1 MIIKPISISG
11 KDYFE
16 LVKIDES
23 ESKFNEDWLQKVIH
37 DNPQTYP
44 IENPLNKELK
54 IISLGRE
61 INSGAGYVDILLLT
75 SDAELIIAETKLWRN
90 PEKSRTVLAQV
101 IDYAKEISKWGYDDL
116 NNAVI
121 SSQRKLH
128 NEKTLSLREIII
140 KEFSNQNQT
149 DFIEVLTK
157 NLHQGILKLS
167 IIGDKIS
174 PNLLLLSDTLQS
186 SPGLNFSLS
195 LIEMKLFKYN
205 DDIILIPDII
215 GKTKEEIRG
224 VVKVQYEKEKPK
236 IEIKYLDTV
245 KSQKPKNKTD
255 KETFISQCPN
265 DVSLILENWIDVW
278 QNDSDLMI
286 YWGVSGLSIRKQLD
300 EKWTTIFDIY
310 PDYISMIIPSM
321 AESCKIPQTIY
332 DEYLEVL
339 FSIDGMKSAYSSKKR
354 YIKYDSISTEDIEI
368 LMNAANELINK
379 LISDK

>member
-1 MIIKPISISG
+1 M
-11 KDYFE
+11 
-16 LVKIDES
+16 KIDES
-23 ESKFNEDWLQKVIH
+23 ESKFTEDWLQKVIH

-44 IENPLNKELK
+44 IENPLNKDLK

-61 INSGAGYVDILLLT
+61 INSGAGYIDILFLT

-101 IDYAKEISKWGYDDL
+101 IDYAKEISKWGFDDL

-121 SSQRKLH
+121 SSQR
-128 NEKTLSLREIII
+128 NSQSEKALSLKEIIA

-149 DFIEVLTK
+149 DFIDILIQ
-157 NLHQGILKLS
+157 NLHKGILKLS

-205 DDIILIPDII
+205 HDIILIPDIV

-236 IEIKYLDTV
+236 IEITYLETE
-245 KSQKPKNKTD
+245 KSQNQKNKTD
-255 KETFISQCPN
+255 RVTFISQCPN
-265 DVSLILENWIDVW
+265 DISQILEKWIDVW
-278 QNDSDLMI
+278 QNNSDLMI
-286 YWGVSGLSIRKQLD
+286 YWGVAGLSIRKQLD
-300 EKWTTIFDIY
+300 KKWTTILDIY
-310 PDYISMIIPSM
+310 PDYVSMITQSM
-321 AESCKIPQTIY
+321 AESCKIPQDIY
-332 DEYLEVL
+332 NKYLEVL
-339 FSIDGMKSAYSSKKR
+339 FSIDEMKSAYSSKKR
-354 YIKYDSISTEDIEI
+354 YVKYDSISTEDIEV
-368 LMNAANELINK
+368 MMTAVNELINK
-379 LISDK
+379 LIDNK